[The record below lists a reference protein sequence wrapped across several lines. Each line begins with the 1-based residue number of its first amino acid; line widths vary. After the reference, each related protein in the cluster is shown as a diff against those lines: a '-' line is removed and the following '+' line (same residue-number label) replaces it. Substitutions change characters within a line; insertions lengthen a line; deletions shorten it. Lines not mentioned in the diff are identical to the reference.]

1 LFIVFIVYEQCEE
14 EIDALVAVASAKI
27 KFLVDKVVRELPAL
41 QNVLVSLKVS
51 YIIEIML
58 AMSV

>member
-51 YIIEIML
+51 YSIEIML

>member
-41 QNVLVSLKVS
+41 RNVLVSLKVS